1 MHVHMLT
8 SVVALRQGST
18 QQGQKANMTDVTSN
32 AGVFRPTPNALFKGQ
47 KP

>member
-1 MHVHMLT
+1 MLT

-18 QQGQKANMTDVTSN
+18 QRGQKANMTDVTSN